1 MTVNFERP
9 LPRELAGEL
18 IGSCLLVLVAFASGA
33 VRVQLGAGTA
43 GAAILGSV
51 ALGLGYGL
59 VIWSIGGLSGAQTNP
74 LVSLVAS
81 LLGDQPWRRTLV
93 RIAAQIAGGAVG
105 GVIVDAVAVFGFADE
120 VGVSSSNHLAEA
132 VAAFGFVLVALG
144 VAQRRDATVP
154 LAVGAFATASFW
166 MTGRSTVGN
175 PLIAVLVLLVTAKGA
190 REILTTLGAETLG
203 AGVAMLLAR
212 FLFAQVRNAATHLLF
227 VPQRS
232 N

>member
-1 MTVNFERP
+1 
-9 LPRELAGEL
+9 
-18 IGSCLLVLVAFASGA
+18 
-33 VRVQLGAGTA
+33 
-43 GAAILGSV
+43 
-51 ALGLGYGL
+51 
-59 VIWSIGGLSGAQTNP
+59 
-74 LVSLVAS
+74 
-81 LLGDQPWRRTLV
+81 V